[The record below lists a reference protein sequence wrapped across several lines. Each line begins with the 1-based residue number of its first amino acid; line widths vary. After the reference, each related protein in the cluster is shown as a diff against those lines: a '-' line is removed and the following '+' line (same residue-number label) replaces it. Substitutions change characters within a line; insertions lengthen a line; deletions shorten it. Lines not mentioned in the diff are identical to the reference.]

1 MLKPRFRTRRVV
13 NDKARSRIRRGASV
27 KPRFRQQSVA
37 NAKGKSITKL
47 RSQICRS
54 ANVKVKIQDKENY
67 Q

>member
-1 MLKPRFRTRRVV
+1 MTRL
-13 NDKARSRIRRGASV
+13 RSRIRRGASV